1 MDTGEITFNILDDQ
15 IEIPPFY
22 EMELPKL
29 LSLIPS
35 LKAKAFS

>member
-1 MDTGEITFNILDDQ
+1 MKLPSIYPDDQ
-15 IEIPPFY
+15 IDIPPFF